1 MNMNA
6 TMRTRLLICTA
17 LAPAFFMPTLAA
29 AQDASAK
36 SNDSLEEIVV
46 TAQKREQSVQDVPI
60 AVTALT
66 GDTLQA
72 NRVSTV
78 TDLTGLA
85 PGVTVRPAAGGS
97 QIPSFTVRGAVS
109 YGVVPGSD
117 KQVSIY
123 LDGVYISSPRGS
135 IFDLP
140 DVERIEMLRGPQG
153 TLFGRNSTA
162 GAVSISTRDPSGE
175 MHVKA
180 KATVGNYDQFR
191 FGLSVD
197 TPQIGPFSAYFS
209 YVHNYKRGDYRNLN
223 AGQVW
228 DRTSAPDGLGVGRSP
243 DYLGTR
249 DGASYFAAVKFQPSD
264 NFKMVYKFDK
274 NVEDGTPDAAVAINY
289 DANYAPAG
297 IGAMLDGIIKG
308 QTIPVTI
315 VPNAQRPDTA
325 NNGFAVNSKQR
336 VTGHSLTTTWRAS
349 DSLTIKNIMAYRSTY
364 MFTATSID
372 GIGGLPLTPAAFD
385 AYALF
390 AAKQSPSYQF
400 APAAVLAGTK
410 AALTSAGYP
419 GSPFGAI
426 VTAPL
431 SSGKQW
437 SDELQINY
445 DSKLLTLTAG
455 AMYFHSK
462 DAQGVSGHIN
472 TPQFSV
478 FSGGVIGLGQTA
490 VTYNYAKSYAAYG
503 QAEIHASSQLDI
515 VLGARI
521 TKDDKSGVLNVGKVV
536 GPVTTVDA
544 VLNQLL
550 KIPFTYSKTK
560 PNWLIGLNY
569 KPNDD
574 ILVYAKFSTAFVSG
588 GAVAGVPF
596 EPETAASWE
605 AGIKADLFDKHLR
618 TSLSVYT
625 VTYKNFQTAQGGT
638 NFVSYLDGVG
648 AAAHIPGLN
657 DGSANQVLLSKVI
670 GTFIL
675 PQGGPVKN
683 SGFEFEATAMP
694 VRGLTLGGSLGY
706 SKTTYTDVNPILLAS
721 NGLNAAGQQE
731 YPPTLRPD
739 WTATLSA
746 SYESAPIAGDM
757 RFNVRMDG
765 TWHSKELV
773 LSGATGA
780 NPLYAAAVYVPA
792 SWVVNA
798 RMGLKDIAFGDVK
811 GELAVWSRNLFNNR
825 DMTYALGLG
834 PIVAGNFQAART
846 IGADLTIQF

>member
-1 MNMNA
+1 MNLKA
-6 TMRTRLLICTA
+6 KIRTKMLVCTA
-17 LAPAFFMPTLAA
+17 LAPVFFSPVQALAQTA
-29 AQDASAK
+29 AEAD
-36 SNDSLEEIVV
+36 NGGLEEIIV

-66 GDTLQA
+66 GETLVA

-162 GAVSISTRDPSGE
+162 GAVSISTRDPAGE

-180 KATVGNYDQFR
+180 KVSVGNYDQFR

-197 TPQIGPFSAYFS
+197 TPQIGPFSGYLS
-209 YVHNYKRGDYRNLN
+209 YVHNYKRGDFRNLN

-228 DRTSAPDGLGVGRSP
+228 NRNSSPDGLGVGRSP

-249 DGASYFAAVKFQPSD
+249 DGASYFAALKFQPSD
-264 NFKMVYKFDK
+264 TFKMVYKFDK
-274 NVEDGTPDAAVAINY
+274 NVEDGTPEGAVIINY
-289 DANYAPAG
+289 DPNYAPAG

-308 QTIPVTI
+308 QVIPVTI
-315 VPNAQRPDTA
+315 ATNAKRPDTA
-325 NNGFAVNSKQR
+325 NNGFSVNSRQR
-336 VTGHSLTTTWRAS
+336 VEGHSLTTTWEAS
-349 DSLTIKNIMAYRSTY
+349 DSLSVKNIMAYRSTY
-364 MFTATSID
+364 MFTATPID

-390 AAKQSPSYQF
+390 AAKQSPSYPF

-431 SSGKQW
+431 SSGRQW
-437 SDELQINY
+437 SDELQLNY
-445 DSKLLTLTAG
+445 NSKLLTLTAG
-455 AMYFHSK
+455 ALYFHSK
-462 DAQGVSGHIN
+462 DAQGVAGQIN

-478 FSGGVIGLGQTA
+478 FPGGVIGLGQTA

-503 QAEIHASSQLDI
+503 QAEVHVTPQFDV

-521 TKDDKSGVLNVGKVV
+521 TKDDKSGVLNVGSVK

-544 VLNQLL
+544 VLNQLI
-550 KIPFTYSKTK
+550 KIPFTYHKTK
-560 PNWLIGLNY
+560 PNWLVGLNY

-574 ILVYAKFSTAFVSG
+574 TLIYGKFSTAFVSG

-596 EPETAASWE
+596 EPETAVSWE
-605 AGIKADLFDKHLR
+605 GGIKADLFDKRLR

-638 NFVSYLDGVG
+638 NFTAYLDGVG

-657 DGSANQVLLSKVI
+657 DGSANQTLLSKVI

-706 SKTTYTDVNPILLAS
+706 SKTTYKDVNPVILAS

-739 WTATLSA
+739 WTGTLSA
-746 SYESAPIAGDM
+746 AYESAPISGDM
-757 RFNVRMDG
+757 RFTARVDG
-765 TWHSKELV
+765 NWHSKESV
-773 LSGATGA
+773 LSGSAGA

-792 SWVVNA
+792 SWVVNG
-798 RMGLKDIAFGDVK
+798 RMGLKNIELGGVK
-811 GELAVWSRNLFNNR
+811 ADLAVWSRNMFNNR
-825 DMTYALGLG
+825 DMTYALPLG
-834 PIVAGNFQAART
+834 PLVAGNFQAART
-846 IGADLTIQF
+846 VGADLTVQF